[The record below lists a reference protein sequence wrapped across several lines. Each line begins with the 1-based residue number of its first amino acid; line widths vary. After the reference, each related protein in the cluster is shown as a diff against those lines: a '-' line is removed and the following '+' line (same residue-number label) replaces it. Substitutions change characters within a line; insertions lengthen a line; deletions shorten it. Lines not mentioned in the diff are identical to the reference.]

1 MELCAP
7 SLRLLLSL
15 WLLALHSDRRG
26 PLIPLPLRRCLPSS
40 SAIATP
46 ATTEISP
53 TSTSQAPS
61 VGADIPE
68 EDQAKSRI
76 EAKGY
81 SNVSGLQKDDRGI
94 WRGDATMK
102 DGRSVVVILDLQGN
116 IYSKLP
122 TAEDQ

>member
-1 MELCAP
+1 MRTFLTAAVVA
-7 SLRLLLSL
+7 
-15 WLLALHSDRRG
+15 LAAGSALGQTRPTDSSAS
-26 PLIPLPLRRCLPSS
+26 PTLPTES

-46 ATTEISP
+46 ATTETSP
-53 TSTSQAPS
+53 SSTFQAP
-61 VGADIPE
+61 VRGADIPE